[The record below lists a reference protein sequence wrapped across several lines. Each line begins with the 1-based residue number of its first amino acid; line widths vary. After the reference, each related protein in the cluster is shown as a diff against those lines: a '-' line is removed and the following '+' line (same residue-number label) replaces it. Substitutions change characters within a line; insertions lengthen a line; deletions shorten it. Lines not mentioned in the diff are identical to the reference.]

1 MALTPLTSFCS
12 LLRLACLVHYAL
24 KLGLLIRWQ
33 LIIPVGHRLFEVVLQ
48 GVLQGVLLVGRKLLV
63 PRD

>member
-12 LLRLACLVHYAL
+12 LLRLACLVHCVL

-33 LIIPVGHRLFEVVLQ
+33 LIIPVGHRLSEV
-48 GVLQGVLLVGRKLLV
+48 VLQGVLLVGWKLLI
-63 PRD
+63 PRN